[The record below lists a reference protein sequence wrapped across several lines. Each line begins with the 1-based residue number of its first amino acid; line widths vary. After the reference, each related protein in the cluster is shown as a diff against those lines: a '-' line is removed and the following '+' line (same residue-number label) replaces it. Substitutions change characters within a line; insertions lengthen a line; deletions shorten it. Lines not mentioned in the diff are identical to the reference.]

1 MKALRIIQAVVLM
14 SVVVVGVSCAASK
27 DYTSKLFEPR
37 TPTVKDS
44 QAVAI
49 RFLELDKI
57 DGDKE
62 DWVTTDIIMG
72 RDTVSKT
79 VLLDNLAKVFPAA
92 PVKSDSITYN
102 EQEKTI
108 QVLADTKHVIQKAE
122 PVAKNS
128 NPGEVRNK
136 KTRE

>member
-1 MKALRIIQAVVLM
+1 MKTLRIGQTVFLM
-14 SVVVVGVSCAASK
+14 MIVVVGVSCAASK
-27 DYTSKLFEPR
+27 KYTSKLFEPR

-57 DGDKE
+57 DGNKE

-72 RDTVSKT
+72 KDTVSKT
-79 VLLDNLAKVFPAA
+79 LALDNVAKVFPAA
-92 PVKSDSITYN
+92 RVKSDSTTYN
-102 EQEKTI
+102 EGEKI
-108 QVLADTKHVIQKAE
+108 IPVLAETKPVIQKAE